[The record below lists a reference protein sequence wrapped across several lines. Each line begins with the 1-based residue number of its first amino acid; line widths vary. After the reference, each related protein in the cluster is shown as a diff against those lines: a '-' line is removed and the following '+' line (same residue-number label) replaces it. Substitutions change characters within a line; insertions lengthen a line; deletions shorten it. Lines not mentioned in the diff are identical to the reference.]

1 MLSHEETIRL
11 LKLAKD
17 DDNDSKTI
25 LIEQNMPLVK
35 SIVKHYKNK
44 RVEYDDLIQIGTLG
58 IIKAIKNFNEDYNV
72 RFSTYAVPM
81 ISGEIKRFIRDDGI
95 VKVSRS
101 LKTLAVKIGVYID
114 KYKNQ
119 NGKDPEIGEVAREF
133 DISEEDVVFAL
144 DSSKFPLSLYDKSDD
159 ESGQCLID
167 KLACED
173 SQEDMIDKMMLKD
186 IIGNLPD
193 REKKIILFRYFRDK
207 TQSEVA
213 GLLGVSQVQ
222 ISRLENRI
230 IEKIKKGIVAE
241 Y

>member
-11 LKLAKD
+11 LKLAKN
-17 DDNDSKTI
+17 DDNESKTI
-25 LIEQNMPLVK
+25 LVEQNMPLVK
-35 SIVKHYKNK
+35 SIVKRYKNK

-72 RFSTYAVPM
+72 KFSTYAVPM

-101 LKTLAVKIGVYID
+101 LKTLAVKIGVFID

-119 NGKDPEIGEVAREF
+119 NGKDPEIGEVAAEF
-133 DISEEDVVFAL
+133 DISGEDVVFAL

-167 KLACED
+167 KLAYED
-173 SQEDMIDKMMLKD
+173 GQEDMLDKMMLKD
-186 IIGNLPD
+186 VIGSLPD

-213 GLLGVSQVQ
+213 VLLGVSQVQ

-230 IEKIKKGIVAE
+230 IEKIKKGILV
-241 Y
+241 

>member
-17 DDNDSKTI
+17 GDNDSKAI
-25 LIEQNMPLVK
+25 LIERNMPLIK
-35 SIVKHYKNK
+35 SIVKRYKNK
-44 RVEYDDLIQIGTLG
+44 RVEYDDLIQIGTMG
-58 IIKAIKNFNEDYNV
+58 IIKAIKNFNEEYNV

-101 LKTLAVKIGVYID
+101 IKTLAVKIGVFID
-114 KYKNQ
+114 KCKNES
-119 NGKDPEIGEVAREF
+119 GKDPSVKEIAEEF
-133 DISEEDVVFAL
+133 DMSEEDVVFAL
-144 DSSKFPLSLYDKSDD
+144 DSSKFPLSLYDKTDD

-167 KLACED
+167 KLAYD
-173 SQEDMIDKMMLKD
+173 DDQDDMIDKMMLKD
-186 IIGNLPD
+186 IIGGLPE

-213 GLLGVSQVQ
+213 GILGVSQVQ
-222 ISRLENRI
+222 ISRIENRI
-230 IEKIKKGIVAE
+230 IEKIKNGIV
-241 Y
+241 